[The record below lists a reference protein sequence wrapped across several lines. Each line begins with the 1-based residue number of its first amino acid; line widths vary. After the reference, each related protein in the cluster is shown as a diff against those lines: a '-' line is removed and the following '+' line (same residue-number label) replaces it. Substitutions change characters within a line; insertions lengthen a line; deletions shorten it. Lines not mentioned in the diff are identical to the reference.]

1 MRALLT
7 IGTASV
13 ALTFAGAAASGAA
26 PRAPSLR
33 VVGESVHGR
42 FFQSHEVVRL
52 TFVADVRVVRRVR
65 TSSVGTFAGRF
76 PKIYDPCS
84 DALVIRASGSRGDD
98 AVLKLPK
105 RLCPPQ

>member
-7 IGTASV
+7 ISTASV
-13 ALTFAGAAASGAA
+13 ALAMAGTAASGAA
-26 PRAPSLR
+26 PRTPSLR
-33 VVGESVHGR
+33 VAGESVHGR
-42 FFQSHEVVRL
+42 LFRPNEVVRL

-65 TSSVGTFAGRF
+65 TSTVGTFAAPL
-76 PKIYDPCS
+76 PKMYDPCS
-84 DALVIRASGSRGDD
+84 DALVINAAGARGDD